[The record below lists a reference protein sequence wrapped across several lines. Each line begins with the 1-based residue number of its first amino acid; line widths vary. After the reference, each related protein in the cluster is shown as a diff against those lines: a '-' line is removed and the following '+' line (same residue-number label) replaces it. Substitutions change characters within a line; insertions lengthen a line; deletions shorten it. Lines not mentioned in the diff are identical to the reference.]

1 MICTT
6 LNKIRK
12 YKPSESG
19 WKKLLSGLDK
29 TEADDE
35 DDAMGEQTSSIEPV
49 RRGVGAREPR
59 PRG

>member
-35 DDAMGEQTSSIEPV
+35 PLPIATILRINGLDDALWSLETLP
-49 RRGVGAREPR
+49 
-59 PRG
+59 